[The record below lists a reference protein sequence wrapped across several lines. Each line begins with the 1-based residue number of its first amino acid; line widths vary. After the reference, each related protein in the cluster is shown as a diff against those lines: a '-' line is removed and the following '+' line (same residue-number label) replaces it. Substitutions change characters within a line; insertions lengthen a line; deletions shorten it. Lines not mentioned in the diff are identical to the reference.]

1 MPLVQLERIDEN
13 TAWGLWEIQEP
24 LEALQEKLMRGHH
37 PISIPAH
44 IHHLEK
50 KREWLS
56 ARLTVASLCESLHL
70 PFFGTEQDALG
81 KPSLVGHQAHVSI
94 SHSGCYAA
102 AIVDK
107 QNPTG
112 IDIELIRPK
121 IQAVAARFLHTE
133 EWEED
138 IIRQSLKWSIKETAY
153 KAYGRKQ
160 LNLKDEIRIVLM
172 DDGHEGSA
180 QVRVEKEGAH
190 FLTIEF
196 QVIQD
201 YALAIV
207 R

>member
-24 LEALQEKLMRGHH
+24 LEALQEKLMQGHH
-37 PISIPAH
+37 PVSIPPH
-44 IHHLEK
+44 IHHPEK

-56 ARLTVASLCESLHL
+56 ARIAIAHLCESLHL

-81 KPSLVGHQAHVSI
+81 KPSLVGQQAHVSI
-94 SHSGCYAA
+94 SHSGCFAA

-121 IQAVAARFLHTE
+121 IQAVAARFLHQE
-133 EWEED
+133 EWED
-138 IIRQSLKWSIKETAY
+138 DVIRQSLKWSIKETAY

-160 LNLKDEIRIVLM
+160 LNLKDEIRIILM
-172 DDGHEGSA
+172 DEGYEGKA
-180 QVRVEKEGAH
+180 QVRVEKDGLH

-196 QVIQD
+196 QLIQD